1 MKTKAQ
7 SALEYMMTYGW
18 AILIIVIVAA
28 VLYSMGIFNPSAASG
43 NTSSGFG
50 GFSVTSYSCSQ
61 SKGFNV
67 TLGNNLGNTIK
78 VWSVSGTTPV
88 VLASSGMNS
97 GFASAN
103 LNVAGVTAPGS
114 KTVVAGGVFTVTDV
128 PATGCGT
135 AGGKY
140 SVELNYV
147 YTLNGLNYTTQGTV
161 QGTVAS

>member
-50 GFSVTSYSCSQ
+50 GFSVTSYSCSA
-61 SKGFNV
+61 SRGLSV
-67 TLGNNLGNTIK
+67 TLGNNQGHTITLTGGSPL
-78 VWSVSGTTPV
+78 VLTSTP
-88 VLASSGMNS
+88 SGMVTKY
-97 GFASAN
+97 
-103 LNVAGVTAPGS
+103 VAGNGTS
-114 KTVVAGGVFTVTDV
+114 VVAGGVFTVNSSSLS
-128 PATGCGT
+128 ACGS

-140 SVELNYV
+140 SVEFTYK
-147 YTLNGLNYTTQGTV
+147 YIENGLGYNTTGTV

>member
-50 GFSVTSYSCSQ
+50 GFSVTSYSCSA
-61 SKGFNV
+61 SKGISV
-67 TLGNNLGNTIK
+67 TFGNNIGYTITPSATPL
-78 VWSVSGTTPV
+78 VLSSSGLASGVSLSSTASPV
-88 VLASSGMNS
+88 V
-97 GFASAN
+97 
-103 LNVAGVTAPGS
+103 PGG
-114 KTVVAGGVFTVTDV
+114 TFTVKNGSAA
-128 PATGCGT
+128 PCGT
-135 AGGKY
+135 AGSKY
-140 SVELNYV
+140 SLEFTFSYLDSQNNLHY
-147 YTLNGLNYTTQGTV
+147 NTTGTV